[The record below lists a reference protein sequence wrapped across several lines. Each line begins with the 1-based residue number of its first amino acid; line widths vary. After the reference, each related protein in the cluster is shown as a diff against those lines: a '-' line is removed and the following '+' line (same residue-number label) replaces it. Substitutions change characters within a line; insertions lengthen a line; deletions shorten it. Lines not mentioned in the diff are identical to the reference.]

1 MMTQVSKIPV
11 KTEPTSAPAPASA
24 RVWDPFQSL
33 RQEID
38 RVFEGFHR
46 GLHVLPFGR
55 TMFDIEPT
63 WPRGMIQGIALAVD
77 IAEKDKEYQLTAEL
91 PGMDEHHV
99 EVKLSNGVLTVKGEK
114 TEEKEEREKDYHLTE
129 RRYGSFQRS
138 FTLPDDVD
146 TNKIA
151 ASFKNGVLTISLPK
165 SAEALKSEKKIE
177 VKAT

>member
-1 MMTQVSKIPV
+1 MTQVSKIPV
-11 KTEPTSAPAPASA
+11 KTEPASTPAPAAA
-24 RVWDPFQSL
+24 RIWDPFQSL

-38 RVFEGFHR
+38 RVFEGFHLGR
-46 GLHVLPFGR
+46 HFLPFGR

-63 WPRGMIQGIALAVD
+63 WPRGMIQGIAPAVD

-91 PGMDEHHV
+91 PGLGEHDV
-99 EVKLSNGVLTVKGEK
+99 EVKLSNGVLTVRGEK
-114 TEEKEEREKDYHLTE
+114 SEEKEEREKDYHLTE

-138 FTLPDDVD
+138 FMLPDDVD

-165 SAEALKSEKKIE
+165 SAEAMKAEKRIE
-177 VKAT
+177 VKAV